1 MLQYIIVKNPEAVKT
16 KYFGASDWT
25 YNRDEAVKFSSM
37 AAAKRVIHGLTCRT
51 CEVVTA

>member
-25 YNRDEAVKFSSM
+25 YNRDEAVRFASLGE
-37 AAAKRVIHGLTCRT
+37 ANRLIRDLICRT
-51 CEVVTA
+51 CAVVTA